1 MPNPTLQRSFRYVL
15 LSRACR
21 ETESWFV
28 LAVKRGKLNI
38 KLKTGGNIMAAITF
52 DTLKF
57 VEKLKAAGVPESRA
71 KAEAEALQEA
81 LGTAEVATKRDIERV
96 EGQLREMKAEINGK
110 LTLVQW
116 MLALV
121 VAAEVVPLLG
131 KLF

>member
-1 MPNPTLQRSFRYVL
+1 
-15 LSRACR
+15 
-21 ETESWFV
+21 
-28 LAVKRGKLNI
+28 
-38 KLKTGGNIMAAITF
+38 MATITF

-57 VEKLKAAGVPESRA
+57 VEKLKAAGVPELQA

-81 LGTAEVATKRDIERV
+81 LGTAEVATKPDIERV

-121 VAAEVVPLLG
+121 VAAEVVAFLG